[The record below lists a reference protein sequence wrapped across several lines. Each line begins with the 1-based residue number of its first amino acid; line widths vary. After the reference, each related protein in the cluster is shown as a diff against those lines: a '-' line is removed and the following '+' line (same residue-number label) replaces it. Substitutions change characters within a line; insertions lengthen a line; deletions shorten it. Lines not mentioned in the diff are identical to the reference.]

1 MRKILKLENNGAFRI
16 APSLKI
22 LSKNNYSS
30 PQNTTISNCEPY
42 FYISSHFTNHYA
54 IPNFIKPSINPFQ
67 LSPPPPSTNSFLTQF
82 ERSHGRNPSR
92 VTFLIKKKRKTTRS
106 VLYILTSPWTL
117 ISNLKQFPISSWN
130 RSENQSTASSKWKK
144 REGGKNYFQPSQT
157 LSNRAPIYWIYL
169 RVLHQQVPG
178 AWASVREPKHSWI
191 EAIHCRESV
200 VKIQRWTRKRKGAA
214 GNESRHAQA
223 RSRGK
228 VGKLVVG
235 QQQVAQSRHN
245 NNNDDDDDFFS
256 F

>member
-1 MRKILKLENNGAFRI
+1 MRRILKLENNGAFRI

-42 FYISSHFTNHYA
+42 FYILR
-54 IPNFIKPSINPFQ
+54 IIM
-67 LSPPPPSTNSFLTQF
+67 
-82 ERSHGRNPSR
+82 PSR
-92 VTFLIKKKRKTTRS
+92 ILSNHRSILFNYLLLPLQQIHFWHSSNDPTAEIPLALPFSSKKKEKPLDPS
-106 VLYILTSPWTL
+106 YISLPPPWTL

-144 REGGKNYFQPSQT
+144 GEGGEKLLPTIPNPLKPSSDLLDLLARPPSTSTGSVGIGPWTQT
-157 LSNRAPIYWIYL
+157 F
-169 RVLHQQVPG
+169 
-178 AWASVREPKHSWI
+178 
-191 EAIHCRESV
+191 AIHCKESV

-245 NNNDDDDDFFS
+245 NNNDDDDFFS